1 MLGYTDEATKASILR
16 GAVAMVYPSRL
27 EGFGLPI
34 VEALAA
40 GGSLKEIGGDAVSYV
55 EPINEH
61 SLAAA
66 MQAACTD
73 DVVRLNG
80 ANADEMQLK
89 LLRER
94 WKTNNFVEAIAACLP
109 S

>member
-1 MLGYTDEATKASILR
+1 
-16 GAVAMVYPSRL
+16 MVYPSRL

-40 GGSLKEIGGDAVSYV
+40 GIPIFSGTGGSLKEVGGDAVSYV

-66 MQAACTD
+66 MQLASSD
-73 DVVRLNG
+73 DFARLNG
-80 ANADEMQLK
+80 AKADEIQLK

-94 WKTNNFVEAIAACLP
+94 WETNNFVEAIAACLP